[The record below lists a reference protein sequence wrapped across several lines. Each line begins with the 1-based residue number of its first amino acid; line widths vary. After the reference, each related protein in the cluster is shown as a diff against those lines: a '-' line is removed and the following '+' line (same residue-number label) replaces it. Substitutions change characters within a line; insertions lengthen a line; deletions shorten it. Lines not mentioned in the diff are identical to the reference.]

1 MRMPGGKFAVALGAC
16 LALAACGKDNKE
28 ATDTAT
34 TAASART
41 DTGAAATTP
50 APAANAPMTD
60 ASIMG
65 AIGLANAEEIAD
77 GNLAD
82 SMATNAN
89 VKAFARDMV
98 KDHKAM
104 QGDADKLG
112 TQKNITPTPPP
123 NADAEQQRAQ
133 REMATVRGSAKG
145 AAFDKAY
152 MDDQVSD
159 HQATLDKLRQFE
171 TQAQDSALKGM
182 IQKAIPK
189 VEQHLQRA
197 KDVQGKL
204 GATA

>member
-1 MRMPGGKFAVALGAC
+1 MTPGGKFVIALGAC
-16 LALAACGKDNKE
+16 LSLAACGKENKE
-28 ATDTAT
+28 PVDTAT

-41 DTGAAATTP
+41 DTGAAATAP
-50 APAANAPMTD
+50 APGGNAPMTD
-60 ASIMG
+60 ATIMG
-65 AIGLANAEEIAD
+65 AIGMANAEEIAD
-77 GNLAD
+77 GSLAD
-82 SMATNAN
+82 TMAANAN

-112 TQKNITPTPPP
+112 TQKNVSPTPPP
-123 NADAEQQRAQ
+123 NADAERQRAE
-133 REMATVRGSAKG
+133 REMGTLRGAGKG

-171 TQAQDSALKGM
+171 TQAQDSSLKGL
-182 IQKAIPK
+182 IHKAIPK

-204 GATA
+204 GTTT